1 MVRWYP
7 LTSLCGVNENPFR
20 LQFQVELHAKT
31 ALSSYRMARQV
42 SYLDSD
48 AFPSMVDMDA
58 GEHSDD
64 EEDAAAVSP
73 SDVTSPRA
81 RRLCKLYVE

>member
-1 MVRWYP
+1 
-7 LTSLCGVNENPFR
+7 
-20 LQFQVELHAKT
+20 
-31 ALSSYRMARQV
+31 MARQV
-42 SYLDSD
+42 SYLESD